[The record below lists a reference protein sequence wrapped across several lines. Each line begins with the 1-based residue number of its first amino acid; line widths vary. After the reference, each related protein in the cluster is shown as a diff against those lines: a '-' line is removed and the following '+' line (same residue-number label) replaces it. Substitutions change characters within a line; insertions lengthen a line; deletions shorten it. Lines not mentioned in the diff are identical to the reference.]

1 MAVRRRSVSSE
12 ERKLWRL
19 VMRDTKPLDPSAA
32 VDAPPSPEPNPPT
45 PAEAAPARQRASP
58 TAPPPPKPAL
68 TPNAGLDRRTEDR
81 LRRGRLSIQA
91 KLDLHGLTQTEAHA
105 ALHGFVQR
113 SQATGRRAVLIIT
126 GKGAV
131 SAGGG
136 VLRRA
141 VPRWLHD
148 PPLRDLVLAVRE
160 AQPKDGGEGALY
172 VLLRKPKVRI

>member
-1 MAVRRRSVSSE
+1 MALRRRSVSSE

-19 VMRDTKPLDPSAA
+19 VMRDTKPLDPST
-32 VDAPPSPEPNPPT
+32 VIEAPLPPDPTPSP
-45 PAEAAPARQRASP
+45 PAEAAPARQRPSPAASP
-58 TAPPPPKPAL
+58 KPKPAL
-68 TPNAGLDRRTEDR
+68 APNASLDRRTDDQ

-113 SQATGRRAVLIIT
+113 SQATGRRAILIIT

-172 VLLRKPKVRI
+172 VLLRKPKGRV